1 MFRYTPYDGSKRP
14 FSIGLEPVPQERWF
28 DPDERFAEQLA
39 RKRELM
45 ASVPDVVIHSEPETR
60 AAQAEAFGLVAAHLP
75 EAHPHLYRADGG
87 GIALQADGCAFHMT
101 PDEPPLQTI
110 SRAVQEDLVLMRK
123 GEGGW
128 RLAAASLCFP
138 SSWSLVAKASKPMAE
153 IHEHVPGYAGRMG
166 QTVDRIFDNLK
177 PGQLVARLNWSVYDS
192 PELHHSRPKQMSPQ
206 MAEGEGAML
215 AGAFIRVERQTLSRL
230 PQSGDLLF
238 TIKIHHDP
246 LRLLAEHPRARE
258 LAAGLAEQLGSL
270 DEAQLRYKGLTLHR
284 DQLAADLTSLS

>member
-45 ASVPDVVIHSEPETR
+45 ATVPDVVIHSEPETL
-60 AAQAEAFGLVAAHLP
+60 AAQAEAFALLSEHLPAAHP
-75 EAHPHLYRADGG
+75 DLYRAEGG
-87 GIALQADGCAFHMT
+87 GVALQADGSVFRMQGA
-101 PDEPPLQTI
+101 EPPLQTI

-138 SSWSLVAKASKPMAE
+138 SSWSLAAKASQPMAQ

-166 QTVDRIFDNLK
+166 QTIDRIFDNLK

-230 PQSGDLLF
+230 PDSGDLLF

-246 LRLLAEHPRARE
+246 LRLLAAQPGARE
-258 LAAGLAEQLGSL
+258 LAAGLVEQLGSL

-284 DQLAADLTSLS
+284 DQLVADLASVR